1 MTGRLLS
8 APNEPLAASTEGQH
22 PVDGSSK
29 LASKVKFQ
37 QRYEKRNRNY
47 AAKAIFERVKSP
59 SLNTAIKIC
68 MMPITGGD

>member
-1 MTGRLLS
+1 MTSRLLS

-37 QRYEKRNRNY
+37 QST
-47 AAKAIFERVKSP
+47 KSD
-59 SLNTAIKIC
+59 IE
-68 MMPITGGD
+68 ITPQGDF